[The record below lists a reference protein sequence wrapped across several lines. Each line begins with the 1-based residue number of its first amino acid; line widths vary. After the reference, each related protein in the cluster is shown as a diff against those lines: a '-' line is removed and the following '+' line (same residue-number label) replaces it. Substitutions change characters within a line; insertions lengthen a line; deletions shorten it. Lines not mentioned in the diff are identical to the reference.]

1 MLKCQHFFSRGTV
14 FPAGARAPACAAYAP
29 SRRTFRAAVHHE
41 ERLRPVRDLLGE
53 DGEAVHVSL
62 LRPVHGLRLDTQQLR
77 RAPQQ
82 SPRVLLLLSILS
94 SSSLIVDREV
104 RGGGGGGVPEERQD
118 DAGDLERPA
127 VVHSTGGA
135 GQRAVRAERG
145 LVDVRQAL

>member
-1 MLKCQHFFSRGTV
+1 MPTLWILLVSD
-14 FPAGARAPACAAYAP
+14 
-29 SRRTFRAAVHHE
+29 E
-41 ERLRPVRDLLGE
+41 ERLSPVGDLLDE

-82 SPRVLLLLSILS
+82 SPRVLPLLSILS
-94 SSSLIVDREV
+94 SSSLVVDRGV
-104 RGGGGGGVPEERQD
+104 RDGGVPEERQD

-135 GQRAVRAERG
+135 SQRAVRAERR
-145 LVDVRQAL
+145 LVDIRQAL

>member
-1 MLKCQHFFSRGTV
+1 ML
-14 FPAGARAPACAAYAP
+14 PD
-29 SRRTFRAAVHHE
+29 E
-41 ERLRPVRDLLGE
+41 ERLGPVCDLLGE

-94 SSSLIVDREV
+94 SSSLVVDRGV
-104 RGGGGGGVPEERQD
+104 RDGGGGVPEERQD

-135 GQRAVRAERG
+135 SQRAVRAERG
-145 LVDVRQAL
+145 LVDVRQALRNTNNVTSTKMAGSD